1 MLEKCH
7 KCDLHGGLECKD
19 DYASLKPGYWWE
31 WQSEIYKNRYRNF
44 SHYLS
49 TSLPASDTFSTKYPY
64 PMPTPHK
71 CPKQESC
78 KGGLESPCEVGYEGP
93 LCGVCSMGYY
103 MELHTCERCSS
114 KTWLLGQ
121 FLIIAVVLVAILTVS
136 FWTSKSNRK
145 KAKGLA
151 VIDKLLSKLKII
163 IGFYQVTYGLL
174 EAFSFIEWPDSLQ
187 AIAKYSEMLQ
197 LNILQVAP
205 IHCLFHGL
213 QVDAF
218 ANLIA
223 IMTINALVICFCGVG
238 YGLRKAVI
246 ARKQILSEQEKA
258 DAISET
264 KQFAYRNLF
273 FFLYVTY
280 LSTCVKTASVFPLA
294 CQKICLNEKEE
305 QCSNYLK
312 TDYSVK
318 CHEPRY
324 NHLVIV
330 AYIATVY
337 VLCLPTF
344 SFIAL
349 WRLKTIIFATRDSK
363 TTLDSRRPKKEIV
376 TGLSFLFENYKPRN
390 WYWEIVE
397 MSRKVIITSVMIVV
411 GKQTRS
417 YIGLAWVVA
426 GMHGVLFAWTSPIQ
440 DSTENI
446 LMVTSLAVTCLNL
459 GIGAVSRIPA
469 ENISA
474 SVDSH
479 MDTVLFK
486 ILVVGAN
493 TLVIGLVGGEFKQ
506 FFSIESLKKSL
517 EELSKFFNASSIAF

>member
-19 DYASLKPGYWWE
+19 DYASLKPGYWWK

-121 FLIIAVVLVAILTVS
+121 FLIIAVALVAILTVS

-187 AIAKYSEMLQ
+187 AIAKYSEILQ

-349 WRLKTIIFATRDSK
+349 WRLKTIIFATKDSK
-363 TTLDSRRPKKEIV
+363 TTLDSRRPKNEIV

-426 GMHGVLFAWTSPIQ
+426 GMYGVLFAWTSPIQ

-506 FFSIESLKKSL
+506 FFSIEYLKKSF